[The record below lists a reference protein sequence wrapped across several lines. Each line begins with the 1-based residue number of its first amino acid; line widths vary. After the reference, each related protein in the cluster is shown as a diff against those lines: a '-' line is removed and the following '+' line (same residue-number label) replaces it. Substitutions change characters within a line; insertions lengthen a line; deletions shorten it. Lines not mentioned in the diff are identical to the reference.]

1 MLASVW
7 GISPESLTPVL
18 AASLWEGP
26 MAQYSLRV
34 LGALVPLF
42 LGIFL
47 MLPRGGADR
56 SPIRWLGAALVALS
70 LVLLVT
76 FPLTSSDGAV
86 AETSATTLWA
96 LPQTL
101 SCYTFHALA
110 RRR

>member
-1 MLASVW
+1 M
-7 GISPESLTPVL
+7 L

-56 SPIRWLGAALVALS
+56 SPIRWLGEIGRAHV
-70 LVLLVT
+70 
-76 FPLTSSDGAV
+76 
-86 AETSATTLWA
+86 
-96 LPQTL
+96 
-101 SCYTFHALA
+101 
-110 RRR
+110 